1 MCKQAGKIA
10 KTQIV
15 FKIGGLTEESF
26 AYAQQE
32 IKVVLVSSAHYGV
45 VKVIQ
50 QNPGDTYLF
59 YIQRLIHASVLS
71 LGFQSSR
78 ILSNN
83 LLLNSS
89 TQSQLA
95 LQILIFG
102 SGLGLGLAVVEL
114 VDDSLDINSLG
125 CLMLMFAGSGQA
137 GLGFYLSKPD
147 LS

>member
-15 FKIGGLTEESF
+15 FKIGGLTEENF

-45 VKVIQ
+45 VK
-50 QNPGDTYLF
+50 
-59 YIQRLIHASVLS
+59 
-71 LGFQSSR
+71 
-78 ILSNN
+78 
-83 LLLNSS
+83 
-89 TQSQLA
+89 LA

-137 GLGFYLSKPD
+137 GLEFYLSKPD

>member
-15 FKIGGLTEESF
+15 FKIGGLTEENF
-26 AYAQQE
+26 ADAQQE

-45 VKVIQ
+45 VK
-50 QNPGDTYLF
+50 
-59 YIQRLIHASVLS
+59 
-71 LGFQSSR
+71 
-78 ILSNN
+78 
-83 LLLNSS
+83 
-89 TQSQLA
+89 LA

-125 CLMLMFAGSGQA
+125 CLMLMFAGSGLLEAIAAIIVACLQFF
-137 GLGFYLSKPD
+137 LRKS
-147 LS
+147 

>member
-1 MCKQAGKIA
+1 MCKQAGKIS

-15 FKIGGLTEESF
+15 FKIDGLTEENF

-32 IKVVLVSSAHYGV
+32 IQV
-45 VKVIQ
+45 VIQ

-59 YIQRLIHASVLS
+59 YIQRLTHASVLS
-71 LGFQSSR
+71 LGFQSSH

-95 LQILIFG
+95 LKLLIFG

-114 VDDSLDINSLG
+114 VDDSFRYQQFRLFDADV
-125 CLMLMFAGSGQA
+125 CRVR
-137 GLGFYLSKPD
+137 
-147 LS
+147 